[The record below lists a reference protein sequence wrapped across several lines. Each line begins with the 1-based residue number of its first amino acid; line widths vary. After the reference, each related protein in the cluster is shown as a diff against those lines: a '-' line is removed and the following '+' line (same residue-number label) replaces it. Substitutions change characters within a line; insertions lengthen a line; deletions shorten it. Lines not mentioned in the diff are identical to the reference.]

1 MIRRFF
7 DVNRAFIGLKCLGAA
22 RQTLHETIAHV
33 TGRVQFGAPLATFQ
47 GVAFPIAEAAT
58 HLELARWQC
67 YRVLWMREHDI
78 PCATEAAMVKWW
90 APKVAAE
97 AVHQCLILHG
107 HLGYTRRLPIEQRL
121 RDVLG
126 WQIGDGTPQIQKLIV
141 ARALLGKGAGVR

>member
-1 MIRRFF
+1 
-7 DVNRAFIGLKCLGAA
+7 G
-22 RQTLHETIAHV
+22 
-33 TGRVQFGAPLATFQ
+33 Q
-47 GVAFPIAEAAT
+47 GVGSRIAEAGT
-58 HLELARWQC
+58 DRERARWQC
-67 YRVLWMREHDI
+67 YHVRWMREHDI

-126 WQIGDGTPQIQKLIV
+126 WQIGDGTPPIQNRIA
-141 ARALLGKGAGVR
+141 ARALLGQGAGARRRLRTAERNRMVATEFPVIP